1 MTFKWLKTLFEKL
14 LKKLTFIPA
23 AQSKPEEA
31 PEVIVREREPTKDE
45 LSLGYARGIEEETDL
60 PVKQLKGIPQEY
72 RSTHFYVIGAS
83 GTGKTRFLEYL
94 IQQDIKNREGFGVID
109 PHGDLIEDVKGWLY
123 IYSSKPLEDDAVLIE
138 PTDPEF
144 TVSFNPLEQIKGV
157 SSEEQAGKLV
167 EVFKKIWWDSW
178 GPRMESI
185 LRNSLIALVESNFTL
200 AELPLLLSDGLVRKR
215 ILKKVKNPTCLQF
228 FIDFEKIKPT
238 TRREWIESTLNKV
251 DAFLSD
257 KRIRNII
264 ANQKSS
270 FDLREIID
278 NQKILLVKLE
288 RGRLT
293 GSADLLGSLL
303 LSKIQMAAFSRTD
316 LDQEERTPFYLY
328 IDEFQNF
335 ATQSFIETLS
345 EARKYRL
352 SLTLAHQ
359 NLSQLPKELQDS
371 ILANCGIVACFRVSR
386 KDAEIMAKELLT
398 PLYRLPP
405 GWEITFQEIQELP
418 DRHCFVK
425 NKAEGGIIRIQTR
438 EIPEPW
444 QELREITILTKGEFD
459 STSKEEYKKR
469 IEETK
474 IGIKYLRDREKI
486 EREYK
491 RRIKRLTTELKE
503 PETFREP
510 KKPE

>member
-1 MTFKWLKTLFEKL
+1 MTLDWLKRALRRLF
-14 LKKLTFIPA
+14 KKKAIFASTPPMIRVE
-23 AQSKPEEA
+23 Q
-31 PEVIVREREPTKDE
+31 REPKREELALGWAFGYDE
-45 LSLGYARGIEEETDL
+45 KTD
-60 PVKQLKGIPQEY
+60 KTIWQLKGIEQKY
-72 RSTHFYVIGAS
+72 RDTHFYVIGAS
-83 GTGKTRFLEYL
+83 GAGKTRFLEYL
-94 IQQDIKNREGFGVID
+94 IQQDIKNGEGFGVID

-123 IYSSKPLEDDAVLIE
+123 IYSNKSFENDVVLIE
-138 PTDPEF
+138 PTNPKT
-144 TVSFNPLEQIKGV
+144 TVTFNPLEQIKGV
-157 SSEEQAGKLV
+157 SSEEQAEKLV
-167 EVFKKIWWDSW
+167 EVFKKIWWDAW
-178 GPRMESI
+178 GARMEGI
-185 LRNSLIALVESNFTL
+185 LRNSLIALVESNLTL
-200 AELPLLLSDGLVRKR
+200 AELPLLLSDSLVRKR
-215 ILKKVKNPTCLQF
+215 ILKKVKNPICLQF
-228 FIDFEKIKPT
+228 FIDYEKIKPT

-251 DAFLSD
+251 NAFLSD
-257 KRIRNII
+257 QRLRHII
-264 ANQKSS
+264 AGQRSS
-270 FDLREIID
+270 FNLRKIID

-316 LDQEERTPFYLY
+316 LDPEKRVPFFLY

-386 KDAEIMAKELLT
+386 KDADIMAKELLT

-405 GWEITFQEIQELP
+405 GWEINVQEIQELP
-418 DRHCFVK
+418 DRYCFVK
-425 NKAEGGIIRIQTR
+425 NKPEGGIIPIMTTEVPKPWKALK
-438 EIPEPW
+438 EISL
-444 QELREITILTKGEFD
+444 QTKGGFD
-459 STSKEEYKKR
+459 ATTEKAFKKT
-469 IEETK
+469 IEK
-474 IGIKYLRDREKI
+474 AQIGVKYLRGREKI

-491 RRIKRLTTELKE
+491 RRIKNLTAEPKE

-510 KKPE
+510 KG

>member
-1 MTFKWLKTLFEKL
+1 MVFDWIKRILGKL
-14 LKKLTFIPA
+14 LKKSSNPVFAL
-23 AQSKPEEA
+23 PE
-31 PEVIVREREPTKDE
+31 IRIKQREPKKGELALGWAFGYDE
-45 LSLGYARGIEEETDL
+45 KTDE
-60 PVKQLKGIPQEY
+60 KIRELKGIDQKY
-72 RSTHFYVIGAS
+72 RATHFYVIGAS
-83 GTGKTRFLEYL
+83 GTGKTRFLEFL
-94 IQQDIKNREGFGVID
+94 IQQDIRNGEGFGVID
-109 PHGDLIEDVKGWLY
+109 PHGDLIEDIKGWLY
-123 IYSSKPLEDDAVLIE
+123 IYSNKLLEEDIVLIE
-138 PTDPEF
+138 PTAPEK
-144 TVSFNPLEQIKGV
+144 TITFNPLEQIKGV
-157 SSEEQAGKLV
+157 SPEEQAGKLV
-167 EVFKKIWWDSW
+167 EVFKKIWWDAW
-178 GPRMESI
+178 GARMESI
-185 LRNSLIALVESNFTL
+185 LRNSLIALVESNLTL
-200 AELPLLLSDGLVRKR
+200 AELPLLLSDSLVRKR
-215 ILKKVKNPTCLQF
+215 VLKKVKNPTCLQF

-257 KRIRNII
+257 RRIRNII

-270 FDLREIID
+270 FNLREIID
-278 NQKILLVKLE
+278 NRKILLVKLE

-316 LDQEERTPFYLY
+316 LDPEERVPFYLY

-398 PLYRLPP
+398 PLYKLPP
-405 GWEITFQEIQELP
+405 GWEINVQEIQELP
-418 DRHCFVK
+418 DRFCFVK
-425 NKAEGGIIRIQTR
+425 NKSEGGIIAITT
-438 EIPEPW
+438 EEVPEPW
-444 QELREITILTKGEFD
+444 RVLREITIQTKGEFD
-459 STSKEEYKKR
+459 STTKEEYKKR
-469 IEETK
+469 IEDAQ
-474 IGIKYLRDREKI
+474 IGIKYLRDRAGI

-491 RRIKRLTTELKE
+491 RRIKKLTAEPKE

-510 KKPE
+510 KK